1 MKEQRKMVLKRN
13 FRPPFPGNGKLSLET
28 VKTTKVKKGETTGNP
43 PPPPPPKKRLKT
55 KM

>member
-13 FRPPFPGNGKLSLET
+13 FRPQFPGNGKLSLET
-28 VKTTKVKKGETTGNP
+28 VKTTKGKKGDTKGNP
-43 PPPPPPKKRLKT
+43 PPLPPQKRLKT